1 MLFGFMRW
9 ESIGSLARLQQVQQ
23 LQASCAAMTQIP
35 LSIEQ
40 TVAPQPKRSTA
51 TKLVVGL
58 LGVFAVVCVYQQG
71 HQARGASRVAVSP
84 LHVAD
89 RLEMK
94 ACEIKS
100 LTRANECTQDRSS
113 ETSLV
118 VLATVGLPAA
128 VFQLSLTFAIEQGSI
143 W

>member
-1 MLFGFMRW
+1 MHGVAESDRKANAASGADAVTPSPHFGWCSVVLFGLMRW

-23 LQASCAAMTQIP
+23 LQATCAAMTQIP

-71 HQARGASRVAVSP
+71 HQAWGASRVAVSP

-89 RLEMK
+89 RLQM
-94 ACEIKS
+94 
-100 LTRANECTQDRSS
+100 RAYVR
-113 ETSLV
+113 
-118 VLATVGLPAA
+118 
-128 VFQLSLTFAIEQGSI
+128 
-143 W
+143 